1 MNTKPQNKATA
12 KKFDHWIIRAIQGSA
27 LLAIVGIGAGFA
39 LSWQPIWIANL
50 LLLSATCCY
59 LLFLLKNVV
68 TGKKYA
74 EGAKKRRKRLLPF
87 LYAKAQDNSLGGT

>member
-12 KKFDHWIIRAIQGSA
+12 KKFDHLIIRAIQGSA

-39 LSWQPIWIANL
+39 LSWQPIWIANV
-50 LLLSATCCY
+50 LLLSATFCY

-74 EGAKKRRKRLLPF
+74 EGAKKRRKRLFPF
-87 LYAKAQDNSLGGT
+87 LYAKTQNSEVSGT